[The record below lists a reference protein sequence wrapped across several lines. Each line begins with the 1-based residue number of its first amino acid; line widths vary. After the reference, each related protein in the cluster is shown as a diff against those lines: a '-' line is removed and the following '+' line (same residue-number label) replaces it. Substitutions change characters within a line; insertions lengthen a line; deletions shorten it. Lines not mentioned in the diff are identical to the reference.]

1 MTTKA
6 AATVQPAPAESLERL
21 AYGSVEGIPV
31 DEPHE
36 RDRLGYYI
44 FLWAQ
49 NRKDP
54 LEMVLRS
61 AAIRMKISETEALER
76 IQKYLAEHGVR
87 L

>member
-6 AATVQPAPAESLERL
+6 APTVRLASAESLEKI

-44 FLWAQ
+44 FLWVQ

-61 AAIRMKISETEALER
+61 ASIRMKISETEALER
-76 IQKYLAEHGVR
+76 IRKYLTEHGVR